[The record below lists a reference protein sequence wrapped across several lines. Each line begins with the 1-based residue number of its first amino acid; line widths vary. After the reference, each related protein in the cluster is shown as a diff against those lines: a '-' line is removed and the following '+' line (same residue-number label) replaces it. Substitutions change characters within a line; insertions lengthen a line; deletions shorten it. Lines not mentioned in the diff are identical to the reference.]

1 MLAAQ
6 AHIPNKSGALPST
19 FFADLPATSNSC
31 NTSPNSSSSSGN
43 YMISQ
48 TVSIPSPNSNLSPT
62 SVSSSAS
69 CFIYPPLIGR
79 CHLVSDKIIDIE
91 TSVLAFS
98 QVRLVRLQHQKALSV
113 DEMIFHSRNRVV
125 LTHLSDSCITVVLI
139 SFCVALQD
147 GSTALMY
154 AAQAGNIDAVIF
166 LVSRGSNTE
175 QQRKVTAE
183 HSNDSQARSEE
194 FTLIPLT

>member
-1 MLAAQ
+1 MSLFSLCLLTDHTTSMSCRYLHSVFPNSQEFISNPIPFSRWQCYPGGVTNLMLAAQ

-98 QVRLVRLQHQKALSV
+98 QVRLVRLQH
-113 DEMIFHSRNRVV
+113 
-125 LTHLSDSCITVVLI
+125 
-139 SFCVALQD
+139 
-147 GSTALMY
+147 
-154 AAQAGNIDAVIF
+154 
-166 LVSRGSNTE
+166 
-175 QQRKVTAE
+175 
-183 HSNDSQARSEE
+183 
-194 FTLIPLT
+194 